1 MTKLL
6 YHQSSRK
13 SKNWLKSSIPCD
25 RKSANIAGTKQ
36 FFRDENEFIRD
47 VPEEM
52 MESNVEF
59 QEEIEQKLTY
69 GIDQMFIEEWK
80 MTKLRETK
88 KANILSWF
96 RCPI

>member
-1 MTKLL
+1 MAKLL
-6 YHQSSRK
+6 YRQSSRK
-13 SKNWLKSSIPCD
+13 SKSWLKSSIPCD

-69 GIDQMFIEEWK
+69 IWH
-80 MTKLRETK
+80 
-88 KANILSWF
+88 
-96 RCPI
+96 